1 MWTYDMKKYI
11 VFFIMLSPTLAL
23 AEDSASWT
31 PVVNFHLESS
41 NYTET
46 LLWISGNSY
55 AYSSV
60 SKEMEREKVFC
71 TKIVGSKVL
80 LDILNS
86 RYSGQKITSEQA
98 SDTFIQELPLRF
110 PCE

>member
-1 MWTYDMKKYI
+1 MKKYT
-11 VFFIMLSPTLAL
+11 VFLAMLSPTLAL

-31 PVVNFHLESS
+31 PVVDFHLESS

-71 TKIVGSKVL
+71 SKSVGSEVL
-80 LDILNS
+80 LDILNTK
-86 RYSGQKITSEQA
+86 YSGKKITSEQA

-110 PCE
+110 PCK